1 MPRSRTRVGWCDS
14 VPQVVLFATNLYES
28 FVQKVFIAEASVS
41 APKAF
46 GKFRAELV
54 DPKVEWLR
62 N

>member
-1 MPRSRTRVGWCDS
+1 
-14 VPQVVLFATNLYES
+14 VLFATNLYES